1 MTAPGPPNAD
11 EVAAF
16 LDSLRQHRERLLM
29 LARDAGGR
37 DDDGFQSAIDAVGE
51 ALLVADEE
59 LRVQHEHLRESAR
72 RLDLLVAAHEE
83 LFDSAPAAYL
93 QTDADGM
100 IVRYNRAAARLLG
113 LRASAASPRAF
124 VSLVSPADRSALRAL
139 VSKLRATAAGVPFA
153 GPPPLLEATAVTADG
168 AVLPVVISGR
178 RSSGGAA
185 QDALL
190 HWEIQHRNAAS
201 PPPPRQGDAVER
213 ADHVLALAE
222 AAADLARQDSPI
234 LTIEHAAQQARTAVP
249 ACDEASVMIVRSRN
263 RVDTPAAT
271 GRMAAACDHLQE
283 RLGEGPC
290 LGAIDD
296 SRPIRVR
303 DMTIERRWP
312 RFAPPAAELGVRSM
326 LAVPLA
332 TPRGVAGAL
341 NLYARRPDAFD
352 DDDELIAAALATHAG
367 IAVAHA
373 ELEANLRIG
382 LRTREEIGRAVG
394 ILMERHRVT
403 ASAAFDMLVLA
414 SQHSHRKLRD
424 VAAWMTETGEDP
436 ARLITPKRAD
446 PTSRS
451 AP

>member
-1 MTAPGPPNAD
+1 
-11 EVAAF
+11 
-16 LDSLRQHRERLLM
+16 
-29 LARDAGGR
+29 
-37 DDDGFQSAIDAVGE
+37 
-51 ALLVADEE
+51 
-59 LRVQHEHLRESAR
+59 
-72 RLDLLVAAHEE
+72 
-83 LFDSAPAAYL
+83 
-93 QTDADGM
+93 
-100 IVRYNRAAARLLG
+100 
-113 LRASAASPRAF
+113 
-124 VSLVSPADRSALRAL
+124 
-139 VSKLRATAAGVPFA
+139 
-153 GPPPLLEATAVTADG
+153 
-168 AVLPVVISGR
+168 
-178 RSSGGAA
+178 
-185 QDALL
+185 
-190 HWEIQHRNAAS
+190 
-201 PPPPRQGDAVER
+201 
-213 ADHVLALAE
+213 
-222 AAADLARQDSPI
+222 
-234 LTIEHAAQQARTAVP
+234 
-249 ACDEASVMIVRSRN
+249 
-263 RVDTPAAT
+263 
-271 GRMAAACDHLQE
+271 MAAACDHLQE

-303 DMTIERRWP
+303 DMTIEGRWP

-436 ARLITPKRAD
+436 ARLIPPKRAD